1 MADTQKGAARTAQGK
16 SKAADISGV
25 SPKSS
30 LVAGSENGGQSNLS
44 QSTPATTPNVSKKT
58 LPSVD
63 STTLNLKAGL
73 VAGAYSDFQ
82 NTPGARLTVR
92 QIVHKLP
99 SGRTQAAILSIMSVD
114 DRDLELV
121 ALESFLDFAV
131 VPLGTIKADNTNTEA
146 K

>member
-1 MADTQKGAARTAQGK
+1 MADTRKGAERTAQGK
-16 SKAADISGV
+16 SKAADISDA

-30 LVAGSENGGQSNLS
+30 LVAGSESGASSNLS
-44 QSTPATTPNVSKKT
+44 LNTPATTPNGSKKT

-82 NTPGARLTVR
+82 NTPGARLTVW

-131 VPLGTIKADNTNTEA
+131 VPLGTIKADNTNTET